1 MAARKGQAPK
11 RQAQAADPAPVA
23 AAENAPPPEPAVQ
36 AGGAP
41 DPVVATVG
49 SDVAAAAQD
58 PAPSAPIEEAADTDD
73 LGRFPVLSPLRF
85 DGRRYRPDDPD
96 ANEVVMPRDQAEA
109 LIAIDVLGEEL
120 T

>member
-11 RQAQAADPAPVA
+11 RQGQAAEPSPAAAVENTAPPEQAAPAGDAPDPAVVTVLSAPAAAPDPAP
-23 AAENAPPPEPAVQ
+23 P
-36 AGGAP
+36 
-41 DPVVATVG
+41 
-49 SDVAAAAQD
+49 
-58 PAPSAPIEEAADTDD
+58 APIEEAADADD
-73 LGRFPVLSPLRF
+73 LGRYPVLSPLRF
-85 DGRRYRPDDPD
+85 DGRRYRPEDPD